1 MNSSIAAHF
10 HLLCLLHPYYPYLHS
25 LPQSMLPSVVF
36 LGLMVV
42 VSWLIRAEVERVV
55 GGILAETFLGPT
67 ISLFVVLVVV
77 LLGRKLAV
85 IMNSGSNTING
96 LQHQTSGHDSR

>member
-1 MNSSIAAHF
+1 
-10 HLLCLLHPYYPYLHS
+10 
-25 LPQSMLPSVVF
+25 MLPSVVF

-85 IMNSGSNTING
+85 IMNSDSNTING